1 MKNLDREKRL
11 GISIF
16 VIFYAILITRN
27 SWISDDAYITFRSI
41 ENFLAGY
48 GLGYN
53 PFIRVQAFTHPLWMF
68 LISLLYSIER
78 LFIPHSANA
87 LFYLTIFI
95 SIILSCVTLYLL
107 IARIANANIL
117 TSLLTLMLLTLS
129 NAFIDYS
136 SSGLENPLTHFL
148 LVVFILIFLSQSQNI
163 LGLTLL
169 TSLLA
174 LNRLDAILLT
184 LPVLA
189 YCCWIHPKRVEVVK
203 ALLLGLIPLIGW
215 TVFSI
220 FYFGFPF
227 PNTAYAKLNTGI
239 NTGLLIQQGLDY
251 LLNAI
256 NWDPVTIFALGLAG
270 VGVYISRHKDF
281 FFLYL
286 GVVLYLVYVVS
297 IGGDF
302 MSGRFL
308 AAPLLVS
315 SAVITH
321 TIVSKK
327 SLLIAVILSVLLGAF
342 SNRSPLNGS
351 NPVLQFPTYPIGDRN
366 SISDQRL
373 YYFGNPEE
381 DQFNSF
387 VENGFREADLGST
400 FAGDKW
406 YFSGVKRVLIL
417 DALGKLGYQS
427 GPNTYVIDNYALA
440 DPLLARLPVDK
451 KYWQI
456 GHFRRDLPDGYLETL
471 ETGENLIHDPDMNQY
486 FSSLN
491 NVIHGPLWDWH
502 RMVDIWNFNT
512 GQYDS
517 LIN

>member
-1 MKNLDREKRL
+1 MKSLEKENRL
-11 GISIF
+11 GILIVVF
-16 VIFYAILITRN
+16 FYAILMIRN

-53 PFIRVQAFTHPLWMF
+53 PLVRVQAFTHPLWMF
-68 LISLLYSIER
+68 LISIIYSIER
-78 LFIPHSANA
+78 LFSPHSANA
-87 LFYLTIFI
+87 LFYITIFI
-95 SIILSCVTLYLL
+95 SIILSCIALYLL
-107 IARIANANIL
+107 LSRIGSASIL
-117 TSLLTLMLLTLS
+117 STCLTLFLLALS
-129 NAFIDYS
+129 NAYIDYS

-148 LVVFILIFLSQSQNI
+148 LVLFILFFFAQPQNL
-163 LGLTLL
+163 LGLTVLSAL
-169 TSLLA
+169 IG
-174 LNRLDAILLT
+174 LNRLDTILLT
-184 LPVLA
+184 LPVLS
-189 YCCWIHPKRVEVVK
+189 YCWWIHPKRIESIKGV
-203 ALLLGLIPLIGW
+203 LLGSIPLIGW
-215 TVFSI
+215 MIFSG

-239 NTGLLIQQGLDY
+239 GTGLLIQQGLDY
-251 LLNAI
+251 LLNAV
-256 NWDPVTIFALGLAG
+256 NWDPITIFALGLAG
-270 VGVYISRHKDF
+270 FGVYISRNKNA
-281 FFLYL
+281 FFLYA
-286 GVVLYLVYVVS
+286 GVLLYLVYMIS

-308 AAPLLVS
+308 TAPLLVS
-315 SAVITH
+315 TAVIANTML
-321 TIVSKK
+321 SRK
-327 SLLIAVILSVLLGAF
+327 SLLIALVLSVFLGVF
-342 SNRSPLNGS
+342 SSRSPLKGS
-351 NPVLQFPTYPIGDRN
+351 NPVLQFPNYPIGDRN

-427 GPNTYVIDNYALA
+427 GPNTYVIDNYALS
-440 DPLLARLPVDK
+440 DPLLARLPVQNK
-451 KYWQI
+451 NWQI

-471 ETGENLIHDPDMNQY
+471 ETGENLIRDPDMKQY
-486 FSSLN
+486 YSRLD
-491 NVIHGPLWDWH
+491 NVIHGPLWDWQ

-512 GQYDS
+512 GQYDF